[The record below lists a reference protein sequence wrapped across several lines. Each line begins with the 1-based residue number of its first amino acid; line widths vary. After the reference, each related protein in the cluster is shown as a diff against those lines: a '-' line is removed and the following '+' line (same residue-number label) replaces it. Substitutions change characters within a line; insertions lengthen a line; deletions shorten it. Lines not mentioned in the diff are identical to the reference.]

1 MESLSPILF
10 VVPSIALALA
20 VIAYRYISK
29 RVSNHRA
36 FRRYV
41 AAIAGVAY
49 LLNFTWEVSQ
59 GFLYKGYEYDF
70 MHISFCA
77 LASVADVFMVFMLL
91 FGFGLIY
98 GNVYWT
104 RHLPPHRIAA
114 LMVAGGLGAIVAETL
129 HTGRGSWSY
138 ADAMPLLPWVN
149 VGLTPVLQFTILPL
163 IIFWVCKKFIKD

>member
-1 MESLSPILF
+1 MESLSPALF
-10 VVPSIALALA
+10 LVPTIALTLA
-20 VIAYRYISK
+20 IVAYRNFSK
-29 RVSNHRA
+29 RVSNQSA

-41 AAIAGVAY
+41 AIVAGVAY
-49 LLNFTWEVSQ
+49 LLNLAWEVSQ

-70 MHISFCA
+70 RHISFCA
-77 LASVADVFMVFMLL
+77 LASVADVLMVFILL
-91 FGFGLIY
+91 FGFGLMY

-104 RHLPPHRIAA
+104 RHLPPYRIAA

-138 ADAMPLLPWVN
+138 AEAMPLLPWLG

-163 IIFWVCKKFIKD
+163 VIFWACKRFIKV

>member
-10 VVPSIALALA
+10 LVPSIALALA
-20 VIAYRYISK
+20 VIAYRYFSK
-29 RVSNHRA
+29 RVSNPRA

-41 AAIAGVAY
+41 AVVAGVAY
-49 LLNFTWEVSQ
+49 LLNLAWEVSQ
-59 GFLYKGYEYDF
+59 GFLYEGYEYDVK
-70 MHISFCA
+70 HISFCA
-77 LASVADVFMVFMLL
+77 LASVADVLMVFILL

-104 RHLPPHRIAA
+104 RHLPPHRITA
-114 LMVAGGLGAIVAETL
+114 LMAVGGLGAIVAETL

-163 IIFWVCKKFIKD
+163 AIFWVCRKSIEV

>member
-10 VVPSIALALA
+10 VVPSIALTLA
-20 VIAYRYISK
+20 IIAYRYFSK

-36 FRRYV
+36 FRRYMAV
-41 AAIAGVAY
+41 VAGVAY
-49 LLNFTWEVSQ
+49 LLNLAWEVSQ
-59 GFLYKGYEYDF
+59 GFLYEGYEYDVK
-70 MHISFCA
+70 HISFCA
-77 LASVADVFMVFMLL
+77 LASVADMLMVFILL

-104 RHLPPHRIAA
+104 RHLPLHRITA
-114 LMVAGGLGAIVAETL
+114 LMVTGGLGAIVAETL

-163 IIFWVCKKFIKD
+163 IIFWVFRKFIKV